1 MTPPAL
7 PTASCDAPASTGPS
21 HVRARHDRVVTVTR
35 LVVRPADPAELLDVA
50 RVRAASWRQGYA
62 GLVPDAE
69 LEAMGAPDRLALC
82 VERMATSTG
91 TSTLV
96 ALLDERVV
104 GFAAYGAERSD
115 LAPAVAGR
123 GEVYALY
130 VHPDVWG
137 AGAGHALMTA
147 TVAALGERGYDAVS
161 LWVLTGNA
169 RGIAFYERQGFA
181 PTGEVTAS
189 TVDALPEARYARPI

>member
-1 MTPPAL
+1 
-7 PTASCDAPASTGPS
+7 
-21 HVRARHDRVVTVTR
+21 VTVTR
-35 LVVRPADPAELLDVA
+35 PVVRPVDPAELPDVA
-50 RVRAASWRQGYA
+50 RVRVASWRAGYA

-69 LEAMGAPDRLALC
+69 LEAIGTPDRLALWA
-82 VERMATSTG
+82 ERMATSTG

-96 ALLDERVV
+96 AVLDGRVV
-104 GFAAYGAERSD
+104 GFSAYGAERSD

-130 VHPDVWG
+130 VHPDAWG
-137 AGAGHALMTA
+137 RGAGHALVTA
-147 TVAALGERGYDAVS
+147 TIAALRERGYDAVS

-189 TVDALPEARYARPI
+189 TVNALPEARYSRPI